1 MENKN
6 VNENLGSIKLEK
18 IILYVATE
26 TYTDDK
32 STQTI
37 GGLDYLIP
45 AIDDL
50 EPEFKLIGYQV
61 KNLALIEN
69 EVING

>member
-18 IILYVATE
+18 IILYVAT
-26 TYTDDK
+26 DDK

-37 GGLDYLIP
+37 GGLDYLLS
-45 AIDDL
+45 AINDL

-61 KNLALIEN
+61 KDLALIEN